1 MPFTPPWSTELTREH
16 TALGIIDMQKFFTID
31 KESPWAAP
39 TVLSITPK
47 ITQLIKACTRGKT
60 IFTLFKPPE
69 DWQDEHGTWKNYYH
83 HSIGVT
89 ADKIDPTAYEIID
102 TFKNDVMSPLTRL
115 VDKQT
120 ASAFYY
126 TNFDDI
132 LRARD
137 TTFLILSGIE
147 SDYCVLATALDAV
160 SRGYSVVIPMDA
172 CGSSKGA
179 TGQRNAEAI
188 FERFG
193 GQIWITDTETVTT
206 QLKNARA
213 D

>member
-1 MPFTPPWSTELTREH
+1 MPFTPPWAAEITREH
-16 TALGIIDMQKFFTID
+16 SALGIIDMQKFFTD
-31 KESPWAAP
+31 DEKSPWAAP
-39 TVLSITPK
+39 TVLK
-47 ITQLIKACTRGKT
+47 IVPNIQELIKATSRGNT

-89 ADKIDPTAYEIID
+89 TDHLGARAYEIID
-102 TFKNDVMSPLTRL
+102 VFKDDVMSPLSRL

-132 LRARD
+132 LRERNK
-137 TTFLILSGIE
+137 TFLILTGIE
-147 SDYCVLATALDAV
+147 TDYCVLATALDAV

-172 CGSSKGA
+172 CGSSKGEE
-179 TGQRNAEAI
+179 GQKSAQAI
-188 FERFG
+188 YERFG
-193 GQIWITDTETVTT
+193 GQIWITDTKTVLD
-206 QLKNARA
+206 QLSKGA
-213 D
+213 